1 MHIPRGAHTLSTSA
15 RSSRGHSAP
24 PKTRSDLEAIV
35 IERLNIATTITAAMS
50 DVAVATTTAART
62 DVATSRN

>member
-1 MHIPRGAHTLSTSA
+1 M
-15 RSSRGHSAP
+15 
-24 PKTRSDLEAIV
+24 V

-62 DVATSRN
+62 DIATSRN